1 MPIAVL
7 LLLLSVV
14 LGACS
19 TADPPS
25 ESAAVTPATDSLVG
39 TITFG
44 SVESPE
50 NSFRLDEEIHWR
62 ALLAA
67 PVDGTK
73 VNLVITESDGEREL
87 FGYEQFITYPGTT
100 TLVNHMPLGRFL
112 RQPGAYVMRYVTIE
126 GEAIAEGEFRLVSN

>member
-1 MPIAVL
+1 MRIAVFL
-7 LLLLSVV
+7 VLLSVLV
-14 LGACS
+14 GACS
-19 TADPPS
+19 MTDPPS
-25 ESAAVTPATDSLVG
+25 ESVAVTPATDSLAG

-50 NSFRLDEEIHWR
+50 ISFRVDEEIPWR
-62 ALLAA
+62 AFLAT

-73 VNLVITESDGEREL
+73 VNIVVSESNAESEL

-112 RQPGAYVMRYVTIE
+112 RLPGAYVMRYVTIE
-126 GEAIAEGEFRLVSN
+126 GDVIAEGEFNLVSN